1 MKRFRAKSM
10 ALANDARMLLVIYF
24 WGLTFYFTKLGL
36 ESFDPMSFANL
47 RVASAVVALIAM
59 AALNAKHHGPI
70 HMDLRDHLLAVIL
83 GLLGMAC
90 FPFCFSLAMKYTSAA
105 NAGLIFGTTPVA
117 VALISWVL
125 GLERLNGK
133 QVQGLLLS
141 FAGIA
146 VILLPQGINFSFTT
160 LRGDLLM
167 IGAMLNWA
175 FYTVINRFVRTG
187 QSTLQFTAY
196 GSLWGVAGLAL
207 LSFGDLA
214 SFAVAEVKPVSWLG
228 GLCTGV
234 LSTAVSYVIW
244 NNTVRFVGP
253 AKTAVYLNLVPLVAA
268 VSGFILLN
276 ESLGWA
282 HLLAAALIVT
292 GVLLTRGASAKRAA
306 EARG

>member
-1 MKRFRAKSM
+1 MKRRRTKSM
-10 ALANDARMLLVIYF
+10 AMANDARMLLVIYF

-36 ESFDPMSFANL
+36 ESFDPLSFAHV

-70 HMDLRDHLLAVIL
+70 HMDFRDHLLAVVL

-90 FPFCFSLAMKYTSAA
+90 FPFCFSLAMNYTSAA

-141 FAGIA
+141 FTGIA
-146 VILLPQGINFSFTT
+146 VILLPQGINFSFDT

-167 IGAMLNWA
+167 ICAMLNWA
-175 FYTVINRFVRTG
+175 LYTVINRFVRTG
-187 QSTLQFTAY
+187 ESTLQFTAY
-196 GSLWGVAGLAL
+196 GALWGIAGLTL
-207 LSFGDLA
+207 LSLGDLP
-214 SFAVAEVKPVSWLG
+214 SLHVGEVKPVSWIG
-228 GLCTGV
+228 GLCAGV

-244 NNTVRFVGP
+244 NSTVRSVGP

-276 ESLGWA
+276 EALGWP
-282 HLLAAALIVT
+282 HLAAAGLIIT
-292 GVLLTRGASAKRAA
+292 GVLM
-306 EARG
+306 ARGVCPKAQE

>member
-1 MKRFRAKSM
+1 MKRRRTKSM
-10 ALANDARMLLVIYF
+10 AMANDARMLLVIYF

-36 ESFDPMSFANL
+36 ESFDPLSFAHV

-70 HMDLRDHLLAVIL
+70 HMDFRDHLLAVVL

-90 FPFCFSLAMKYTSAA
+90 FPFCFSLAMNYTSAA

-141 FAGIA
+141 FTGIA
-146 VILLPQGINFSFTT
+146 VILLPQGINFSFDT

-167 IGAMLNWA
+167 ICAMLNWA
-175 FYTVINRFVRTG
+175 LYTVINRFVRTG
-187 QSTLQFTAY
+187 ESTLQFTAY
-196 GSLWGVAGLAL
+196 GALWGIAGLTL
-207 LSFGDLA
+207 LSLGDLP
-214 SFAVAEVKPVSWLG
+214 SLHVGEVKPVSWIG
-228 GLCTGV
+228 GLCAGV

-244 NNTVRFVGP
+244 NSTVRSVGP

-276 ESLGWA
+276 EALGWP
-282 HLLAAALIVT
+282 HLAAAGLIIT
-292 GVLLTRGASAKRAA
+292 GVLM
-306 EARG
+306 ARGVCPKAPE

>member
-1 MKRFRAKSM
+1 MKRGRSKSM

-36 ESFDPMSFANL
+36 ESFDPLSFAHV
-47 RVASAVVALIAM
+47 RMASAVVALIVM
-59 AALNAKHHGPI
+59 AALNARHHGPVR
-70 HMDLRDHLLAVIL
+70 MDFRDHLLAVIL

-117 VALISWVL
+117 VALISWLL
-125 GLERLNGK
+125 GLERLNRK
-133 QVQGLLLS
+133 QAQGLFLS

-146 VILLPQGINFSFTT
+146 VILLPQGINFSLDT

-175 FYTVINRFVRTG
+175 LYTVINRFVRTG

-196 GSLWGVAGLAL
+196 GALWGVAGLTL
-207 LSFGDLA
+207 LSLGDLA
-214 SFAVAEVKPVSWLG
+214 GPPLAEVKPVSWVG
-228 GLCTGV
+228 GLCAGV

-244 NNTVRFVGP
+244 NNTVRSVGP

-276 ESLGWA
+276 ESLGWP
-282 HLLAAALIVT
+282 HLLAAGLIIT
-292 GVLLTRGASAKRAA
+292 GVVMTRGVASDT
-306 EARG
+306 ARP

>member
-1 MKRFRAKSM
+1 MKRRRTRSM
-10 ALANDARMLLVIYF
+10 ALTNDARMLLVIYS

-36 ESFDPMSFANL
+36 ESFDPLSFAHV
-47 RVASAVVALIAM
+47 RVASAVVALVVM

-70 HMDLRDHLLAVIL
+70 HMDFHDHLLAVIL

-133 QVQGLLLS
+133 QVQGLLFS

-146 VILLPQGINFSFTT
+146 VILLPQGINFSFDT

-175 FYTVINRFVRTG
+175 LYTVINRFVRTG

-196 GSLWGVAGLAL
+196 GALWGIAGLTL
-207 LSFGDLA
+207 LSLGDLP
-214 SFAVAEVKPVSWLG
+214 SLHVGEVKPVSWIG
-228 GLCTGV
+228 GLCAGV

-244 NNTVRFVGP
+244 NNTVRSLGP
-253 AKTAVYLNLVPLVAA
+253 AKTVVYLNLVPLVAA
-268 VSGFILLN
+268 ISGFILLN
-276 ESLGWA
+276 EALGWP
-282 HLLAAALIVT
+282 HFVAAGLIIT
-292 GVLLTRGASAKRAA
+292 GVLMTRGVCPKAQ
-306 EARG
+306 E